1 MLDALRNELEESKK
15 EAQLVRA
22 DMMAIEH
29 TLKESNNEVARAM
42 MDECLRFE
50 KDFRKTV
57 NVEKSE
63 NEFLRQQ
70 LNQLNQD
77 KMKLQQNCLVLEN
90 RVEGSEHDVGFKG
103 LVEYRG
109 EDMEQ

>member
-1 MLDALRNELEESKK
+1 LRNELEESKK

-57 NVEKSE
+57 NIEKSE

-70 LNQLNQD
+70 LSQLNQD
-77 KMKLQQNCLVLEN
+77 KMKLQQNCLVQN
-90 RVEGSEHDVGFKG
+90 MM
-103 LVEYRG
+103 LVSNSFRS
-109 EDMEQ
+109 MEVKVWHNKQIQ